1 MRGVWIVTH
10 ADRHQ
15 MEALVTAVIRIGRQ
29 LTGHPSPADPHCS
42 GAPAQRGIGRVR
54 GFPDEIAFSAAA
66 RNLPVVSAD
75 PYLNEC
81 LVSYWE
87 TALARRSSRQNSIRA
102 AVENAILPLLP
113 HGKARIGKV
122 AEDLGVSSRT

>member
-1 MRGVWIVTH
+1 L
-10 ADRHQ
+10 A
-15 MEALVTAVIRIGRQ
+15 IRIA
-29 LTGHPSPADPHCS
+29 LAHPRSAASAEFETFLGLPIDF
-42 GAPAQRGIGRVR
+42 GAEG
-54 GFPDEIAFSAAA
+54 DEITFSAAT

-122 AEDLGVSSRT
+122 AEDLGVSSRTLSRRLAAEGVTFAQVFDE

>member
-1 MRGVWIVTH
+1 MIT
-10 ADRHQ
+10 
-15 MEALVTAVIRIGRQ
+15 
-29 LTGHPSPADPHCS
+29 
-42 GAPAQRGIGRVR
+42 
-54 GFPDEIAFSAAA
+54 A

-87 TALARRSSRQNSIRA
+87 AALARRSSHQNSIRA

-113 HGKARIGKV
+113 HGKARVGNPRVYCSGSATYAHPYLEPRDPVPAEEPMATLSAEIQRHIGV
-122 AEDLGVSSRT
+122 ELRAL